1 MKYLNTFILIL
12 KVIKTRPTKYF
23 ILLVLAIVGL
33 FFLAYMHN
41 YNIVYLV
48 MFFIFSL
55 AGASSIIGRLNLYE
69 LEATVLHAQN
79 FFANTPSEY
88 TLSIQNPAQR
98 DSYALELTNHESS
111 LIINELKSLHSKT
124 VVLTCTPSKRGHFM
138 LPPLQIGSHFP
149 LPHEILFREIDLDQ
163 ETIVYPE
170 PKGESLENFSDK
182 NRAFFGEHDDF
193 EGIRP
198 FREGES
204 LSLIHWPSLAKG
216 GGLMAKEFSLLEQS
230 RHLHFYF
237 STCADSDESRLS
249 QLCLWVLECQEK
261 KINFTVHLPSITL
274 NSTQRGHHEIL
285 RYLALY

>member
-1 MKYLNTFILIL
+1 
-12 KVIKTRPTKYF
+12 
-23 ILLVLAIVGL
+23 
-33 FFLAYMHN
+33 MHN

-79 FFANTPSEY
+79 FFANTPSKY

-111 LIINELKSLHSKT
+111 LIINELQSLHSKT
-124 VVLTCTPSKRGHFM
+124 VVLICTPSKRGRFT

-149 LPHEILFREIDLDQ
+149 LPHEILFREIDLEY

-237 STCADSDESRLS
+237 SSCADSDEKRLS

-261 KINFTVHLPSITL
+261 KINFTVHLPSIKL